1 MNLKKAFQFQAALK
15 KLESEVIGSLLDRR
29 VYLKV
34 TKTSKKSVLNGMNE
48 KYTFVDEVKDL
59 SDSQYG
65 KFQIDKAIKALELVT
80 KWRSQLAQ
88 GIAKA
93 KTTVSLAN
101 GMDYDGALIY
111 AKDQRNCLE
120 SFRALAYPDKVEDYY
135 DAPLIGEKETQEYLT
150 VPTEMGSANLSYT
163 VVTTTTEDEAAQA
176 MAREKLRELTKAV
189 DELSD
194 SIEEAAI
201 TTHLDKKFEPPIPI
215 NLTAEE
221 LYNDLECYL

>member
-135 DAPLIGEKETQEYLT
+135 DALLIGEKETQEYLT

-201 TTHLDKKFEPPIPI
+201 TTHLDKEFEPPIPI